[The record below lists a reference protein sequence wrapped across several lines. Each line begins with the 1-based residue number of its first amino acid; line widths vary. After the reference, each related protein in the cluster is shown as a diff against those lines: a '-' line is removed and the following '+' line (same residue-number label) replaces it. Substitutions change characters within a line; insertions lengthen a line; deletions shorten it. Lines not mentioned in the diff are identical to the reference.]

1 MSLEVLKNEGLKLE
15 RLQRTQLVHFL
26 IDSLVETEEDEIEF
40 SAEQQSEIDHR
51 LEAFENGTMELT
63 NGKIFEAE
71 LRAKYGL

>member
-1 MSLEVLKNEGLKLE
+1 MSLEVLKNEGIKLE
-15 RLQRTQLVHFL
+15 PAERTQLVHFL
-26 IDSLVETEEDEIEF
+26 IDSLVETEEDEIEL

-63 NGKIFEAE
+63 DGKTFEAA